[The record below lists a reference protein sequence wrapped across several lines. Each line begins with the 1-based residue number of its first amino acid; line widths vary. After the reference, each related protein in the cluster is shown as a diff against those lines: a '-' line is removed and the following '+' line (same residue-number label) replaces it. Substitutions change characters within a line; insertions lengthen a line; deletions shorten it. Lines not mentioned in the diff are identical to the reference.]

1 MHQKIILDNGLRL
14 ITSEMTHTRSVSIVF
29 FIGAGVCYE
38 IDAEAGVSHFIEHLC
53 FKGTKERKTSKEISE
68 AIEGI
73 GGVLNGGTDKE
84 LTVFWCKVASQHF
97 DQAVDVLV
105 DLLRNSRFEPKDIN
119 RERQV
124 IIEEINMSLDSPQQR
139 VDMLIDELLWPE
151 QPLGRDSAGKKETIA
166 NLRRQQLSDY
176 FHKHYLPN
184 NTVISIA
191 GNIEQENVQKIIRSQ
206 IGNWKPG
213 VVASRFPS
221 KMNQNTPKVRVE
233 NRDTEQVNLC
243 LGVHGLS
250 LLHPDRFVVDLLSMI
265 LGEGM
270 SSRLFIEIRENQGLA
285 YDINSCTAHFMDSGA
300 FFISAGVDPNRLND
314 TLQSIVKEL
323 AKIRDGVSEKELGKV
338 KEMAKGRLLLALEDS
353 RIVANWFG
361 AQEMLTSR
369 ILTVDDVISVID
381 TITTDDLRRVAQQ
394 LFTSEKLN
402 LALVGPVDNEEQLV
416 KILKF

>member
-1 MHQKIILDNGLRL
+1 MHQKFTFDNGLRL
-14 ITSEMTHTRSVSIVF
+14 ITSEMPHTRSVSIVF

-38 IDAEAGVSHFIEHLC
+38 TDAEAGVSHFAEHLC
-53 FKGTKERKTSKEISE
+53 FKGTKQRQTSKEISE
-68 AIEGI
+68 AIESV

-97 DQAVDVLV
+97 DEAVDVLV
-105 DLLRNSRFEPKDIN
+105 DLLRNSRFDPKDIN

-166 NLRRQQLSDY
+166 NLRRQQLRNY

-191 GNIEQENVQKIIRSQ
+191 GNIEQEEVQNIIHKQ
-206 IGNWKPG
+206 VGNWKPG
-213 VVASRFPS
+213 IVAPRFPS
-221 KMNQNTPKVRVE
+221 NLKRETSNVRVE
-233 NRDTEQVNLC
+233 TRDTEQVNLC

-250 LLHPDRFVVDLLSMI
+250 LLHPDRFVVDLLSMV

-300 FFISAGVDPNRLND
+300 FFVSAGVDPKRLND
-314 TLQSIVKEL
+314 ALQSILNEL
-323 AKIRDGVSEKELGKV
+323 SKIRDGVSERELNKAKEL
-338 KEMAKGRLLLALEDS
+338 AKGRLLLALEDS

-361 AQEMLTSR
+361 AQEMLTSH

-381 TITTDDLRRVAQQ
+381 TIKPDDLRRVSQQ
-394 LFTSEKLN
+394 LFTSKKLN
-402 LALVGPVDNEEQLV
+402 LAIVGPVDKDEQLAKML
-416 KILKF
+416 KI

>member
-1 MHQKIILDNGLRL
+1 MP
-14 ITSEMTHTRSVSIVF
+14 HTRSISIVF
-29 FIGAGVCYE
+29 FIGAGACYE
-38 IDAEAGVSHFIEHLC
+38 TDSEAGVSHFIEHLC

-73 GGVLNGGTDKE
+73 GGILNGGTDKE

-97 DQAVDVLV
+97 EEAVDVLI
-105 DLLRNSRFEPKDIN
+105 DLLRNSRFDPKDIN

-166 NLRRQQLSDY
+166 NLRRQQLRDY
-176 FHKHYLPN
+176 FHEHYLPN

-191 GNIEQENVQKIIRSQ
+191 GNIEQEKVRKTICSQ
-206 IGNWKPG
+206 VGRWEPG
-213 VVASRFPS
+213 IVAPLFPNKVS
-221 KMNQNTPKVRVE
+221 QNAPKVRVE
-233 NRDTEQVNLC
+233 KRDTEQVNLC

-250 LLHPDRFVVDLLSMI
+250 LLHPDRFVVDLLSMV

-285 YDINSCTAHFMDSGA
+285 YDISSCTAHFIDSGA
-300 FFISAGVDPNRLND
+300 FFINAGVDPNRLND
-314 TLQSIVKEL
+314 TLQSTLSEL
-323 AKIRDGVSEKELGKV
+323 AKIRDGISERELHKA
-338 KEMAKGRLLLALEDS
+338 KEMVKGRLLLALEDS

-361 AQEMLTSR
+361 AQEMLTNR
-369 ILTVDDVISVID
+369 ILTVDDVISIID
-381 TITTDDLRRVAQQ
+381 TITTDDLRQVAQQ
-394 LFTSEKLN
+394 LFTSKKLN
-402 LALVGPVDNEEQLV
+402 LTAVGPVDGEEEL
-416 KILKF
+416 IRMLRI

>member
-1 MHQKIILDNGLRL
+1 MHQKFTLDNGLRL
-14 ITSEMTHTRSVSIVF
+14 ITTEMAHTRSVSIVF

-38 IDAEAGVSHFIEHLC
+38 TDSEAGTSHFIEHLC
-53 FKGTKERKTSKEISE
+53 FKGTKRRKTSKEISE

-97 DQAVDVLV
+97 EEAVDVLV
-105 DLLRNSRFEPKDIN
+105 DLLRNSRFDTQDID

-151 QPLGRDSAGKKETIA
+151 QPLGRDSAGKKETVA
-166 NLRRQQLSDY
+166 NLRRQQLRNY
-176 FHKHYLPN
+176 FHGHYLPN

-191 GNIEQENVQKIIRSQ
+191 GNIEQERVQQIIQSQ
-206 IGNWKPG
+206 VGNWKPG
-213 VVASRFPS
+213 IVAPRFSS
-221 KMNQNTPKVRVE
+221 KVKQRTPKMRVE
-233 NRDTEQVNLC
+233 KRDTEQVNLC

-250 LLHPDRFVVDLLSMI
+250 LLNADRFVVDLLSMV

-285 YDINSCTAHFMDSGA
+285 YDISSCTSHFIDSGA
-300 FFISAGVDPNRLND
+300 FFINAGVDPNRLND
-314 TLQSIVKEL
+314 TLKATVKEL
-323 AKIRDGVSEKELGKV
+323 TRVRDGISEMELHKA

-361 AQEMLTSR
+361 AQEMLTNR
-369 ILTVDDVISVID
+369 ILTVDDVISLIGK
-381 TITTDDLRRVAQQ
+381 ITTDDLRRVAQQ
-394 LFTSEKLN
+394 LFTSNKLS
-402 LALVGPVDNEEQLV
+402 LAVVGPVDEGEGLIRML
-416 KILKF
+416 KI